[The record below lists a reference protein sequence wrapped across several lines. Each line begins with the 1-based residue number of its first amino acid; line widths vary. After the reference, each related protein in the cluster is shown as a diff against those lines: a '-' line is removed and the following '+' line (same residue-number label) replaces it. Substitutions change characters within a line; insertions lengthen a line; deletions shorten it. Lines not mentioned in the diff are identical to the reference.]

1 MNYIESF
8 RKPILITVI
17 LLAVIFILTLTSCN
31 NNSFIDNTSP
41 IVDITNS
48 TIDNA
53 SIALENN
60 SPAVDNTSPV
70 SAIQPGSFAK
80 LPEEDAARK
89 LLAGMSIDEKIG
101 QLIIGGYDNIAEIL
115 PVICENKLGG
125 VILYKKNIRSV
136 SQTIRDINT
145 LKESNRLNKIPIFIS
160 IDQEGGKVSRLPE
173 EMGIYESALSIGN
186 RNDPAYAFN
195 FGSKTAKTLKQLG
208 FNLNFAPIMDIY
220 SNPQNTI
227 IADRS
232 FGITPERVSRI
243 GLQVL
248 KGLGSE
254 NIISTVKHFPGHGDT
269 ETDSHLAL
277 PVVNKSL
284 AELNNFEFKPFVE
297 AIQNDVD
304 MIMIAHIVLSKVDF
318 LPSSLS
324 SEVVTNILRKQLGY
338 KGVIITDDITMGAI
352 TENYTISEAA
362 VKAVNAG
369 CDIVFVAQGTR
380 NSVLVLNS
388 LKSALQN
395 GQLTE
400 QRLDESVYR
409 ILSLKLK
416 HGLKDQ
422 V

>member
-1 MNYIESF
+1 MNYRESF
-8 RKPILITVI
+8 RKSILITVI

-31 NNSFIDNTSP
+31 NDSYVDNASS
-41 IVDITNS
+41 IVDNINS

-60 SPAVDNTSPV
+60 SPVVDNTSPV

-115 PVICENKLGG
+115 PVISENKLGG

-136 SQTIRDINT
+136 SQTIRDINI
-145 LKESNRLNKIPIFIS
+145 LKESNQLNKIPIFIS

-173 EMGIYESALSIGN
+173 EMGIFESALSVGN

-220 SNPQNTI
+220 SNPRNTI

-243 GLQVL
+243 GLQVM

-269 ETDSHLAL
+269 ETDSHLVL

-304 MIMIAHIVLSKVDF
+304 MIMIAHIVLSKVDL

-324 SEVVTNILRKQLGY
+324 SEVVTTILRKQLSY

-416 HGLKDQ
+416 HGLKNQ
-422 V
+422 G

>member
-1 MNYIESF
+1 MNCIESF

-17 LLAVIFILTLTSCN
+17 LLAVIFILTSTSCN
-31 NNSFIDNTSP
+31 NNSYVDKTSP
-41 IVDITNS
+41 IVDNTNS
-48 TIDNA
+48 
-53 SIALENN
+53 
-60 SPAVDNTSPV
+60 NTSPV
-70 SAIQPGSFAK
+70 SAVQPGSFAK
-80 LPEEDAARK
+80 LPEEDATRK

-115 PVICENKLGG
+115 PVIRENKLGG

-136 SQTIRDINT
+136 SQTIRDINI
-145 LKESNRLNKIPIFIS
+145 LKESNQLNKIPIFIS

-173 EMGIYESALSIGN
+173 EMGIFESALSVGN

-220 SNPQNTI
+220 SNPRNTI

-243 GLQVL
+243 GLQVM

-304 MIMIAHIVLSKVDF
+304 MIMIAHVVLSKVDF

-422 V
+422 G